1 MQIQLLVFFL
11 YTQNFTNS
19 KESLNNAEPCWGRGR
34 LAREK
39 TKD

>member
-1 MQIQLLVFFL
+1 MVIFGD
-11 YTQNFTNS
+11 TIGRATP

-34 LAREK
+34 HAREK